1 MKNIRLTKIISNVHT
16 GDKINYTVRF
26 KEDGYYQPQTNGQ
39 TYIGNDINIKPSV
52 LGKTIS
58 IPLFDNTLDDLKNKG
73 VKVCIGDEEYS
84 LDKTISCTYGTKSS
98 YVDKTWY
105 AKYSDG
111 DVEKKTSTYTV
122 QINEIS
128 SKTKYLL
135 AEKLTLDMFDKTRWD
150 LLKFENYD
158 KDIDSYEVSITSGEF
173 SLSAESVKLE
183 SNILSVDKEIDK
195 LTTFTITVKLIRLNE
210 SDTYTFE
217 ITDNYNDLNLDTFDF
232 TTLNND
238 MVLTS
243 VDGAKII
250 SDLDNGTVI
259 IPAIIFNY
267 DGTIY
272 QNGKYRLFGT
282 FYIKMSNVELNTKI
296 TSVSIGTGKLNIGS
310 VEYDTG
316 EKKYSLTFSVTN
328 KENTTTTDFNVKFSA
343 KGYNDFLIT
352 VRQEKVIPVK
362 FEFNPTDVST
372 SIAYDKRNSFSV
384 SFDGGSVIR
393 DESKIIL
400 ISNISYNLDSIKIGI
415 ADQSKVWSI
424 PKDNISSLSYYGSSL
439 SSGTAH
445 TYTVTITAKYTM
457 TERDKH
463 KYSLSNN
470 SSITKSFNLTVII
483 KSNTSSGGGS
493 IGDIP
498 SVDRPILKDDDTNTR
513 TPDKMSLLA

>member
-1 MKNIRLTKIISNVHT
+1 MKNIRLTKTISNVHT

-243 VDGAKII
+243 VDGAEII
-250 SDLDNGTVI
+250 SDLDN
-259 IPAIIFNY
+259 PAIIFNY

-272 QNGKYRLFGT
+272 QNGKYRSFGT

-296 TSVSIGTGKLNIGS
+296 TRVSIGTGKLNIGS

-328 KENTTTTDFNVKFSA
+328 KKNTTTDFKVKFSA

-352 VRQEKVIPVK
+352 VRQEKVIPVT
-362 FEFNPTDVST
+362 FEFNPTNDVST

-384 SFDGGSVIR
+384 SFDEGSVT
-393 DESKIIL
+393 DESKIRL

-424 PKDNISSLSYYGSSL
+424 PNDNISRLSYYGSSL

-470 SSITKSFNLTVII
+470 SSITKSFDLTVFI
-483 KSNTSSGGGS
+483 KSNTSSGGGGG
-493 IGDIP
+493 GDNIR
-498 SVDRPILKDDDTNTR
+498 VDEPTLEDDYTNIKTS
-513 TPDKMSLLA
+513 DKMTLLA